1 MEKSYAR
8 LTKKELLAEISNLK
22 TQIDQIER
30 QTAHTN
36 YNLFENS
43 SFFFI
48 ELNER
53 GEIIKI
59 NDYFS
64 KTLGWNFEQLSSKN
78 FFDLC
83 TPFQTRKD
91 LKRHFSRQ
99 LKKSPSWNT
108 DNYLLSST
116 KGEIIATKLYWE
128 VNTNENGEK
137 VISVFGEDL
146 TEKQQ
151 MNLALN
157 QTNEALQD
165 FFDNSHDLIFICSV
179 KGDFLFVNKIFQK
192 KLGYSKDEL
201 QNMNIRDLLHPKSD
215 SPTTTKTKANE
226 KVSLILIDKKR
237 RNIYLEGS
245 ITFRFDN
252 HIPVAVRSIMY
263 DITEQI
269 RAEKAQSLYYS
280 IGKLTVKSKDLHH
293 LYWSI
298 HQELAKVIEVNNF
311 YIKLYNSEK
320 QIIQMPYYVDE
331 REKKELKFKQRKFM
345 NGLTEYAIRKN
356 EAVFFQ
362 EEEIEELIQ
371 DGQIQL
377 FWEMPKVWIGVP
389 LRFDNEVIGL
399 ISIKS
404 YNNENAYD
412 IGDLELLDFVS
423 GQIALAIQRKKNEE
437 KLKNQSARLKAI
449 FDSSSHLMWSV
460 DKKMDIKSFNQN
472 YVHFMKQKFSITL
485 KKNYNLIDFN
495 KNISPKGTRKLW
507 QEKYD
512 LAFEGVPQY
521 FEIGYHHKHESQ
533 WLEVYLN
540 PIEIEEGRI
549 EEVSAIAHDITTKK
563 LFQEALIDSEKKFR
577 DIFES
582 FQDIYY
588 RSDLY
593 GKITLISPSVKE
605 LSGFEPEEIVGKTVF
620 DFMEIPKEFQLTIY
634 PLLRQGKLKN
644 LEIPL
649 KMKDGRIIQS
659 ISNLHLVYDKK
670 GKPKA
675 IEGVARDITEL
686 KNAAEEVLQAKE
698 LAEKSLQVKQSFL
711 ANMSHEIRT
720 PMNGVIGMIDL
731 LLNTRLSKTQKDY
744 MNTIKKSSET
754 LMSILNDILD
764 LSKIEAGKMEL
775 SLRPINLSQTIDKV
789 YALFLQQAAA
799 KKNVLTVE
807 LDEHLPEFILADE
820 TRLLQV
826 ISNLTSNAIK
836 FTEKGKIM
844 IQVSLTK
851 TNDCIQVAIQD
862 TGIGIDKEGQ
872 KQLFHSFNQLDNSA
886 SKSYAGTGLGLSIS
900 KELTKLMGGEIGV
913 ESTLGKGSKF
923 WFTFP
928 IQETDFI
935 ERELTQTDFQIE
947 NGLFDLQPHVLVVDD
962 NSVNRKV
969 ASAILENSGCKVD
982 LAESGKKAIQKV
994 KKTKYDLIL
1003 MDIQMPDMDGIEA
1016 TQILKRE
1023 ISNLSPVVAMTA
1035 YSMQEDRERF
1045 LEQGLDDYVAKPIN
1059 AQQLIAK
1066 VTQHIAKANK
1076 EPKQISSK
1084 EKVNGNSE
1092 NGNEPFIDDQVIEQ
1106 LNRYGGEEL
1115 ILDSWQDFI
1124 YETEILMKD
1133 ARKRLKTKDWEALHK
1148 DCHTIKGSAGTVGV
1162 VKMAAIARKI
1172 EQLIKNKGFQNI
1184 KEDFVI
1190 LEKDFIFFKE
1200 NYQAYLK
1207 QFFYG
1212 NKQESI
1218 NSGR

>member
-8 LTKKELLAEISNLK
+8 LTKKELIAEISYLK
-22 TQIDQIER
+22 KQLEQATN
-30 QTAHTN
+30 QTKQTHF
-36 YNLFENS
+36 LEQV

-48 ELNER
+48 ELNEV
-53 GEIIKI
+53 GEIKKV
-59 NDYFS
+59 NVSFS
-64 KTLGWNFEQLSSKN
+64 KALGWSSEQLLDKN

-83 TPFQTRKD
+83 TPFQTKD
-91 LKRHFSRQ
+91 NLKLHFSHQ
-99 LKKSPSWNT
+99 INNQSSWKNEE
-108 DNYLLSST
+108 YPLLT
-116 KGEIIATKLYWE
+116 KKGEALWTKLQWE
-128 VNTNENGEK
+128 VKTNENNEK
-137 VISVFGEDL
+137 TISILGEDL
-146 TEKQQ
+146 TEKRQ

-179 KGDFLFVNKIFQK
+179 QGDFLFVNKIFQK
-192 KLGYSKDEL
+192 KLDYSKDEL

-237 RNIYLEGS
+237 RNIHLEGT
-245 ITFRFDN
+245 ITFRFEN
-252 HIPVAVRSIMY
+252 QIPVAVRSIMY

-280 IGKLTVKSKDLHH
+280 IGNLTVKSKDLNH

-311 YIKLYNSEK
+311 YIKLYDAEN
-320 QIIQMPYYVDE
+320 QMLQMPYYVDE
-331 REKKELKFKQRKFM
+331 REKKELKFTQRKFM

-362 EEEIEELIQ
+362 QEEIETLIEE
-371 DGQIQL
+371 GTIQL

-404 YNNENAYD
+404 YHNENAYD

-423 GQIALAIQRKKNEE
+423 GQIALAIQRKKNEQ
-437 KLKNQSARLKAI
+437 KLKNQSAQLKAI

-460 DKKMDIKSFNQN
+460 DKKMSLKSFNQN
-472 YVHFMKQKFSITL
+472 YYHFIQQQFSVELQKNDKLT
-485 KKNYNLIDFN
+485 DFDRTIN
-495 KNISPKGTRKLW
+495 SKENSKLW
-507 QEKYD
+507 QEKYE
-512 LAFEGVPQY
+512 LAFEGEPQY
-521 FEIGYHHKHESQ
+521 FELAHHSKHESQ

-540 PIEIEEGRI
+540 PIELEEGRI
-549 EEVSAIAHDITTKK
+549 EEVSGIAHDITTKK
-563 LFQEALIDSEKKFR
+563 LFQEALMESEKKFR
-577 DIFES
+577 NIFES

-593 GKITLISPSVKE
+593 GKITIISPSIKE
-605 LSGFEPEEIVGKTVF
+605 VSGFEPKEAIGKNVF
-620 DFMEIPKEFQLTIY
+620 DFMEIPASAKSKIY
-634 PLLRQGKLKN
+634 PLLRQGKVKN

-649 KMKDGRIIQS
+649 KTKKGGLIES
-659 ISNLHLVYDKK
+659 IANLHLIYDKK

-675 IEGVARDITEL
+675 IEGVVRDITEL
-686 KNAAEEVLQAKE
+686 KKAAEEVLKAKE

-731 LLNTRLSKTQKDY
+731 LLDTRLSKKQKDY
-744 MNTIKKSSET
+744 MNTIKKSSGT

-775 SLRPINLSQTIDKV
+775 SLRAISLPQTIDKV
-789 YALFLQQAAA
+789 YALFLQQAEA
-799 KKNVLTVE
+799 KKNTLSVE
-807 LDEHLPEFILADE
+807 LEDNLPEFILADE

-836 FTEKGKIM
+836 FTENGKIT

-851 TNDCIQVAIQD
+851 AGECLKIGIQD
-862 TGIGIDKEGQ
+862 TGIGIDEEGK
-872 KQLFHSFNQLDNSA
+872 KQLFHSFSQLDNSA
-886 SKSYAGTGLGLSIS
+886 SKPYAGTGLGLSIS
-900 KELTKLMGGEIGV
+900 KELTRLMGGEIGV
-913 ESTLGKGSKF
+913 ESELGKGSTF
-923 WFTFP
+923 WFHFP
-928 IQETDFI
+928 IQETEAI
-935 ERELTQTDFQIE
+935 ENNTTQKDFQIE
-947 NGLFDLQPHVLVVDD
+947 KWLLDLQPYILVVDD

-969 ASAILENSGCKVD
+969 AAAILENSGCKVD
-982 LAESGKKAIQKV
+982 LAESGKKAIQKA
-994 KKTKYDLIL
+994 KKKNYDLIL
-1003 MDIQMPDMDGIEA
+1003 MDIQMPDMDGIE
-1016 TQILKRE
+1016 TTKILKKE
-1023 ISNLSPVVAMTA
+1023 ISDLPSVVAMTA
-1035 YSMQEDRERF
+1035 YSMEEDKKRF

-1066 VTQHIAKANK
+1066 VTQHIRK
-1076 EPKQISSK
+1076 
-1084 EKVNGNSE
+1084 NSE
-1092 NGNEPFIDDQVIEQ
+1092 VSHQVLETEKKNEKTEIVEEQVIDFQIIEQ
-1106 LNRYGGEEL
+1106 LSHYGGEEM
-1115 ILDSWQDFI
+1115 ILETWQDFI
-1124 YETEILMKD
+1124 HESEILMKD
-1133 ARKRLKTKDWEALHK
+1133 ARKRLKNQAWEALQK
-1148 DCHTIKGSAGTVGV
+1148 NCHTMKGSAGTVGV
-1162 VKMAAIARKI
+1162 VKMAEMARKI
-1172 EQLIKNKGFQNI
+1172 EQAIKKETFQNI
-1184 KEDFVI
+1184 REDFVI

-1200 NYQAYLK
+1200 NYQSYIK

-1212 NKQESI
+1212 SKQESI
-1218 NSGR
+1218 NSRG